1 MNGMDACISD
11 PVFIPESLSFIG
23 TGYSKGKSRMR
34 PCVSSASSASIL
46 IPSGVKKARRDLYD
60 RLDYFAGFD
69 ENWNGYGSSPIPGT
83 VLKNAK
89 DLIPH
94 LPDGA
99 KVFPTA
105 QSSIQ
110 FELDY
115 ISGKY
120 LEIEVFPESYSI
132 LFESDSSRET
142 IDDMA
147 YDEILERIKAYDAT

>member
-1 MNGMDACISD
+1 MDACISK
-11 PVFIPESLSFIG
+11 PVIFPESLSFIG
-23 TGYSKGKSRMR
+23 TGYQKGKSRIR
-34 PCVSSASSASIL
+34 PFAPSASSASIL
-46 IPSGVKKARRDLYD
+46 IPSGLKKARLDLYD
-60 RLDYFAGFD
+60 RLDYFASFD

-89 DLIPH
+89 NLIPH

-132 LFESDSSRET
+132 LFESDSSRDI
-142 IDDMA
+142 IDDIA